1 MIGPRD
7 VTFTAIAMSRSSGE
21 SATSATKAIEKLTV
35 RLSRSDVRIAR
46 RRLSAGRLTD
56 SAGVAAMGSSKTG
69 YEPVTIELGSA
80 PREAIR
86 NCPEERGRQPDDRN
100 DLSQSALRLGTDLDR
115 VPVTK
120 RQLIEREP
128 LVEG

>member
-21 SATSATKAIEKLTV
+21 SATRAMNAMEKLTV
-35 RLSRSDVRIAR
+35 RFSRSDVSIAR

-56 SAGVAAMGSSKTG
+56 SAGVAAIGSSNAG
-69 YEPVTIELGSA
+69 YEPVTMELGSA

-86 NCPEERGRQPDDRN
+86 DCQKDGSRQPDDRN
-100 DLSQSALRLGTDLDR
+100 DLSQSALLLRTDLDR
-115 VPVTK
+115 VSVAK
-120 RQLIEREP
+120 RQLIERQS